1 MDGTFFLFF
10 YFYCVGCISNCTAW
24 SEFVRFF
31 FLAANFGK
39 QWSSVKAVM
48 LRNSSSTGT
57 CQGEKMANQPILNFG
72 PTPMECQ
79 IKG

>member
-1 MDGTFFLFF
+1 MLDAFP
-10 YFYCVGCISNCTAW
+10 TALRGV
-24 SEFVRFF
+24 EFVRFFFFF

-48 LRNSSSTGT
+48 GRNSSSTGT

>member
-1 MDGTFFLFF
+1 MDGKFFFLIVLDAFPTALRGVSS
-10 YFYCVGCISNCTAW
+10 CV
-24 SEFVRFF
+24 F

-48 LRNSSSTGT
+48 GRNSSSTGT